1 MLSEVKLHELI
12 KKHNAYERAKGLKNG
27 NYDDDNSAEVLM
39 IRTIDLLEGT
49 EVKGKYEDKFEGIY
63 ILLVMV

>member
-1 MLSEVKLHELI
+1 MLM
-12 KKHNAYERAKGLKNG
+12 KKFLRFKEWL

-49 EVKGKYEDKFEGIY
+49 EVKGKYEDKFEGM
-63 ILLVMV
+63 LDTSLVMV